1 MKFAITAMNRLMFT
15 MKLDEHDI
23 LDNFEV
29 LLEDW
34 LQKTLQ
40 DCDSDY
46 VPTQVDF
53 WCQRERLFGYLDVIE
68 LVCTDTDYQKC
79 LARLT
84 DMSAV
89 VEKIIQTTE
98 PKGIL

>member
-1 MKFAITAMNRLMFT
+1 

-23 LDNFEV
+23 MDNFEV

-34 LQKTLQ
+34 LNKTLQ

-46 VPTQVDF
+46 VPTQMDF

-79 LARLT
+79 LSRLT

>member
-1 MKFAITAMNRLMFT
+1 MKFAITAMNRSIFI

-23 LDNFEV
+23 MDNFEV

-34 LQKTLQ
+34 LNKTLQ
-40 DCDSDY
+40 DCDSNY
-46 VPTQVDF
+46 IPTQMDF

-79 LARLT
+79 LSQLT
-84 DMSAV
+84 AMSAV
-89 VEKIIQTTE
+89 VEKLIQTAE